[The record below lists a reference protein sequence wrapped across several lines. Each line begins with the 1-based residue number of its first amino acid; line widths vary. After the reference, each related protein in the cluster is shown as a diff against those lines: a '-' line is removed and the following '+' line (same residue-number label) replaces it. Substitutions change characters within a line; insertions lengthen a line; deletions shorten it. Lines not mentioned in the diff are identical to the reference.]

1 MGAKAQAAE
10 SRSARKGFPAPHDA
24 ESVDAYLESVGRTR
38 LLTREEETQL
48 ARRVSLGDE
57 SARQRLV
64 EANLRLVVSVARHY
78 ARSGIPFSDLIQE
91 GNIGLMRAVEA
102 FDWKRGFR
110 FSTYAVAWIRQSIA
124 RAVEKQARPI
134 RLPAYVLQTLRR
146 LGRLREE
153 MAQELGREP
162 SNEELAERSGLT
174 PEQID
179 RLTSAQELVLS
190 LDDTPADGEDHLP
203 IADTI
208 QGGEDPAAIA
218 LQTESLDVLGRL
230 LDVLNE
236 KERAV
241 IERRYGLGGNR
252 RMTLREVGQ
261 ALELTRERVRQI
273 EIRALNKL
281 RAAAARQP
289 FQPYYH

>member
-1 MGAKAQAAE
+1 
-10 SRSARKGFPAPHDA
+10 
-24 ESVDAYLESVGRTR
+24 VGRTR

-162 SNEELAERSGLT
+162 SNEELAERSGFT

-281 RAAAARQP
+281 RAAAERQP

>member
-1 MGAKAQAAE
+1 MGTKAN
-10 SRSARKGFPAPHDA
+10 SADCRPGRAGAPAPHETDSI
-24 ESVDAYLESVGRTR
+24 EAYLESVGRTR
-38 LLTREEETQL
+38 LLTREEEVQL

-57 SARQRLV
+57 AARRRLV

-78 ARSGIPFSDLIQE
+78 ARCGIPFSDLIQE

-110 FSTYAVAWIRQSIA
+110 FSTYAVSWIRQSIA
-124 RAVEKQARPI
+124 RAVEKQARTI

-146 LGRLREE
+146 LARLREE

-162 SNEELAERSGLT
+162 SHEEMAERSGF
-174 PEQID
+174 PAEQIT
-179 RLTSAQELVLS
+179 RLMSAQELVLS
-190 LDDTPADGEDHLP
+190 LDDSPSEGEDHLP

-241 IERRYGLGGNR
+241 IERRYGLSGNR
-252 RMTLREVGQ
+252 RMTLREVGEV
-261 ALELTRERVRQI
+261 LDLTRERVRQI

-281 RAAAARQP
+281 RAAAERQP
-289 FQPYYH
+289 FRPYYH